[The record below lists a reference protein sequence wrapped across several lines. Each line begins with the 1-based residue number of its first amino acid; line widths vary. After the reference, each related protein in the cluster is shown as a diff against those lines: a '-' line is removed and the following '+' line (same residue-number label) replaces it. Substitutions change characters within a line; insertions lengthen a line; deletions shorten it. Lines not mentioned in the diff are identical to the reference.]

1 MGSNAQILKLYLSK
15 YKDADLAKKDILAVF
30 SQYKDL
36 RPSHGPFIF
45 NDGSRKDLVNLD
57 GTIPINYRGNIFNI
71 PIGIFLLDTHPYN
84 PPIVYIKPTNTMVIK
99 QGINVDA
106 DGKVDLPYLQDWK
119 YPDSDLLGLIQL
131 LSIVFEE
138 EPPVFA
144 RSASRPQLDNVAK
157 PQYPYQE
164 DAGHH
169 SCESTTDR
177 RLLCSECSLNP
188 PEVTIQPCGHLATCE
203 SCCRRLKKKHN
214 QCPICNGPID
224 NVVRSFVP
232 E

>member
-15 YKDADLAKKDILAVF
+15 YKDADLAKQDILAVF

-57 GTIPINYRGNIFNI
+57 GTIPIHYR
-71 PIGIFLLDTHPYN
+71 
-84 PPIVYIKPTNTMVIK
+84 
-99 QGINVDA
+99 
-106 DGKVDLPYLQDWK
+106 
-119 YPDSDLLGLIQL
+119 
-131 LSIVFEE
+131 
-138 EPPVFA
+138 
-144 RSASRPQLDNVAK
+144 
-157 PQYPYQE
+157 
-164 DAGHH
+164 DAGHR
-169 SCESTTDR
+169 SCTSATDR
-177 RLLCSECSLNP
+177 RLLCTECSLNP
-188 PEVTIQPCGHLATCE
+188 LEVTIQPCGHLATCE
-203 SCCRRLKKKHN
+203 SCCRRLKKQHN